1 MIKFGEMSSEVQKV
15 NPESTEAFKG
25 IKPQEEMSKEAADDY
40 WENLFNG
47 EIDEAESEDE
57 LLYDVFDRS
66 EDEFVFNFEVSN
78 DIVELL
84 QDIKDTEWIYL
95 DEDEKMDMID
105 ALSNKISEML
115 ELKEQ
120 PDVIYYD
127 ADANDCGSYNQT
139 TKSIE
144 LNRCLLSDPG
154 ELIDTIA
161 HELRHAYQ
169 HQRAMAPE
177 TRIDLLYR
185 TNFENYISP
194 ICLGDGKFLFIAD
207 YQDQLV
213 EVEARAFAKQ
223 FSGVE
228 VAV

>member
-1 MIKFGEMSSEVQKV
+1 MIKFGEMSSEVQKA
-15 NPESTEAFKG
+15 NSENTDAFKE
-25 IKPQEEMSKEAADDY
+25 IKPQEEMSKETADDY

-47 EIDEAESEDE
+47 EIDDAESEDE
-57 LLYDVFDRS
+57 LLYDVFERS
-66 EDEFVFNFEVSN
+66 EDEFDFDFEVSD

-84 QDIKDTEWIYL
+84 QDIKDIEWIYL

-105 ALSNKISEML
+105 SLSGKISKML

-127 ADANDCGSYNQT
+127 ADADDCGSYNRAT
-139 TKSIE
+139 NSIE
-144 LNRCLLSDPG
+144 LNRCLLFDPG

-169 HQRAMAPE
+169 HQKAMAPE
-177 TRIDLLYR
+177 SRIDLLYR

-194 ICLGDGKFLFIAD
+194 ICLGDGKFLFITD